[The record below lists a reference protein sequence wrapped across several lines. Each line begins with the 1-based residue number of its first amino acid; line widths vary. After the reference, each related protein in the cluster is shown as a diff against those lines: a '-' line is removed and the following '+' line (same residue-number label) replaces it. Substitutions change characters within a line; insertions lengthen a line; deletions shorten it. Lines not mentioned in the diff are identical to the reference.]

1 MRKYSSALFVL
12 LVTAGC
18 AVKTEK
24 AADTVAAS
32 DSVRGIT
39 TIDSTTPPPPPS
51 RAGGATTT
59 PPPSSP
65 DTATPNPGTSFTVDE
80 RGIGPIRAGMT
91 VAEAAQA
98 MGGGFG
104 APPGYNGGCGYAALT
119 KAPRG
124 LAVML
129 ENNKVARVEIR
140 SGSIPTSV
148 GAKIGDTEARIKS
161 LYGARV
167 TSTPAKYD
175 PKGHYLTVT
184 PTDKNAPYRIVFET
198 DGKVV
203 TNYRSGQLPAVEYV
217 ERCG

>member
-1 MRKYSSALFVL
+1 MLLF
-12 LVTAGC
+12 TAAAC

-24 AADTVAAS
+24 AADTLAAS
-32 DSVRGIT
+32 DSIRGT
-39 TIDSTTPPPPPS
+39 TSID
-51 RAGGATTT
+51 TTT
-59 PPPSSP
+59 PPTLPPRAGGSPTTQPPLAP
-65 DTATPNPGTSFTVDE
+65 DTAKPNPSPGTSFTVDE

-91 VAEAAQA
+91 VAEAAKA

-104 APPGYNGGCGYAALT
+104 APAGYDGGCGYAALT

-140 SGSIPTSV
+140 SGSIPTSA